1 MPVAGKVPYVLVD
14 KVRYHDSAPWP
25 GGADGYGLS
34 LQRRASA
41 SYGNDPSNW
50 SSAPPTA
57 SRATM
62 VAGSPPSIATQPQNR
77 TAVAGTTVTFAVSAN
92 GTAPLRYQWRFRGAN
107 IRDGTNS
114 LLALL
119 SVQPEQAG
127 EYQVAVFN
135 AVGSSVSS
143 NALLTVLSPAAIL
156 QHPSSVTTNPGAPV
170 SFSVIAYSSTPLRYQ
185 WQKDGVNLSNA
196 TNATLSIASVQPSDS
211 GNYTAVVLDDI
222 GSATSAPATLAVLVA
237 PIFVEHPL
245 SQTVVPG
252 ATVTL
257 SWAVADG
264 ATLPLG
270 FRIRRN
276 GAFITTDYSLINSR
290 IGFITITNAQ
300 PQYTNYQVAVSNAV
314 PPPRLSNPAILTF
327 VSDFDGDGLP
337 DAWEVVYGFPTNVAN
352 GTVDSDND
360 KMSNWAEYMAGT
372 DPRDSTSYL
381 KVNRAQRISS
391 DTTIEFN
398 AMALRTYTVEYTD
411 ALGTGPWRR
420 LADIVARTTNR
431 VETVHDPAFTPNRHY
446 RLVTPRVP

>member
-62 VAGSPPSIATQPQNR
+62 VAGSRPSIATQPQNR
-77 TAVAGTTVTFAVSAN
+77 TAVAGTTVTLAVSAN

-135 AVGSSVSS
+135 AVVSSVSS

-185 WQKDGVNLSNA
+185 WQ
-196 TNATLSIASVQPSDS
+196 
-211 GNYTAVVLDDI
+211 
-222 GSATSAPATLAVLVA
+222 
-237 PIFVEHPL
+237 
-245 SQTVVPG
+245 
-252 ATVTL
+252 
-257 SWAVADG
+257 
-264 ATLPLG
+264 
-270 FRIRRN
+270 
-276 GAFITTDYSLINSR
+276 
-290 IGFITITNAQ
+290 
-300 PQYTNYQVAVSNAV
+300 
-314 PPPRLSNPAILTF
+314 
-327 VSDFDGDGLP
+327 
-337 DAWEVVYGFPTNVAN
+337 
-352 GTVDSDND
+352 
-360 KMSNWAEYMAGT
+360 
-372 DPRDSTSYL
+372 
-381 KVNRAQRISS
+381 
-391 DTTIEFN
+391 
-398 AMALRTYTVEYTD
+398 
-411 ALGTGPWRR
+411 
-420 LADIVARTTNR
+420 
-431 VETVHDPAFTPNRHY
+431 
-446 RLVTPRVP
+446 